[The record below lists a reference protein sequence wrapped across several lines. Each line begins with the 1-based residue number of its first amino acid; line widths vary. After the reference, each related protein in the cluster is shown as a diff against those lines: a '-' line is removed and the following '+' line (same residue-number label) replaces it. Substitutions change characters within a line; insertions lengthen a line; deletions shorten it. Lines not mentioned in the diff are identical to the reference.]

1 MVDNLDNGQLN
12 IKLDMILDNLDRMSK
27 NMVTK
32 DVFDVWKEGNA
43 TRIARLEKDLGD
55 WIAESTAAH
64 VRLDAESRARHEK
77 TVSDSEA
84 MRVYVDNRFD
94 AEQQEREAI
103 SEKQKDRK
111 NAMAGV
117 LIGVIVAGA
126 LGAASLIVQII
137 GTVVR

>member
-12 IKLDMILDNLDRMSK
+12 VKLDLILDQLEKMSK

-32 DVFDVWKEGNA
+32 DVFDIWKEGNA
-43 TRIARLEKDLGD
+43 SRIARLEKDLSE

-77 TVSDSEA
+77 TVADLAAE
-84 MRVYVDNRFD
+84 RTYVDNRFD
-94 AEQQEREAI
+94 NEQQEREAI

-126 LGAASLIVQII
+126 LGAASLVVQIV
-137 GTVVR
+137 GTVVK